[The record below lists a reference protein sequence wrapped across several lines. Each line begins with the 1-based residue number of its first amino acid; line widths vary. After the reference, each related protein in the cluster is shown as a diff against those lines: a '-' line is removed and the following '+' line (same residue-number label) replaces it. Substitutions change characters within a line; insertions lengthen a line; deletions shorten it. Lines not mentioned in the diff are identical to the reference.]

1 MTFVRRTCGYVS
13 TCTSAEVPVLNQA
26 DASAT
31 SARCCSTGMIPSA
44 QVLSAA
50 YSPAQPDQ
58 LRQEGRVSGLYLMMG
73 RGLER
78 LQVRSVVAAWQC
90 QRSTTG

>member
-1 MTFVRRTCGYVS
+1 MS
-13 TCTSAEVPVLNQA
+13 L
-26 DASAT
+26 
-31 SARCCSTGMIPSA
+31 A

-78 LQVRSVVAAWQC
+78 LQVISEPSSSCLGWLWTLLAWTRTPSGDHVAN
-90 QRSTTG
+90 G

>member
-1 MTFVRRTCGYVS
+1 LVELILIHVMHTAIANRDSRAYG
-13 TCTSAEVPVLNQA
+13 
-26 DASAT
+26 
-31 SARCCSTGMIPSA
+31 IA

-50 YSPAQPDQ
+50 YSPGQPDQ

-78 LQVRSVVAAWQC
+78 LQVPATAAALALC
-90 QRSTTG
+90 GYSIEMKPG

>member
-1 MTFVRRTCGYVS
+1 MHMAIANRDSRAYG
-13 TCTSAEVPVLNQA
+13 
-26 DASAT
+26 
-31 SARCCSTGMIPSA
+31 IA

-50 YSPAQPDQ
+50 YSPAQPEQ

-78 LQVRSVVAAWQC
+78 LQVPATTAALASIGWSIRVLYC
-90 QRSTTG
+90 SHAANT